1 MDWRWRE
8 VKRKIEQKH
17 LFGTV
22 RITAPGVVGSRG
34 KPVRE
39 SIWDVLR
46 LRSLKEHDQTGSLS
60 QKRKVWYSHTNRS
73 ESRDSKR
80 HVRNGALGRL
90 R

>member
-1 MDWRWRE
+1 MVMDWRWRE
-8 VKRKIEQKH
+8 VKRKIEQKQ

-60 QKRKVWYSHTNRS
+60 QKRKV
-73 ESRDSKR
+73 
-80 HVRNGALGRL
+80 
-90 R
+90 